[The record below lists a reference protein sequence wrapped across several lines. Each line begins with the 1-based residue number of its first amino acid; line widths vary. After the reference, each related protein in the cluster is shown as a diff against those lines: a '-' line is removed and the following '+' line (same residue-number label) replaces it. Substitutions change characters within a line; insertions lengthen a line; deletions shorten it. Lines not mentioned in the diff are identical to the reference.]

1 MDRFQALTVFA
12 EVAER
17 GGFAAAARS
26 LSLSPPAVTRAIS
39 ALEQRMA
46 TRLFVRTTRSVRLTE
61 SGQRF
66 LVDARRILSDLAEA
80 EDAAIGSH
88 AAPRGILRVT
98 APVLFGCHYVTPI
111 LADFL
116 TEQPL
121 VDAETLFVDRLVNLV
136 EEGLDVAI
144 RIGELPDST
153 LTAIRVG
160 TVRRV
165 VCASR
170 DYFAARS
177 RPSHPDDLENHRLI
191 QSLALGQ
198 AGHWDFQDGDK
209 IIRQRIRPRIRTN
222 TNDAATALARR
233 DWGMTQILSYQAAPH
248 IADGELELVLEDFAT
263 DPLPIHVVHH
273 EGRMVSAKI
282 RSFVDYFVERLRA
295 DPMLK

>member
-1 MDRFQALTVFA
+1 MDRFQALTIFA

-66 LVDARRILSDLAEA
+66 LVDASRILSDLAEA
-80 EDAAIGSH
+80 EDAATGSH
-88 AAPRGILRVT
+88 AAPRGELRIT

-116 TEQPL
+116 LDQPL

-165 VCASR
+165 LCASS
-170 DYFAARS
+170 DYLAAHG
-177 RPSHPDDLENHRLI
+177 RPAHPDDLEDHRLI
-191 QSLALGQ
+191 QSLALSQ
-198 AGHWDFQDGDK
+198 ARHWIFQDGDK
-209 IIRQRIRPRIRTN
+209 IVRRRIRARIRTN
-222 TNDAATALARR
+222 TNDAAIALARR

-248 IADGELELVLEDFAT
+248 IADGELELVLEDFGT

-295 DPMLK
+295 DPLLK